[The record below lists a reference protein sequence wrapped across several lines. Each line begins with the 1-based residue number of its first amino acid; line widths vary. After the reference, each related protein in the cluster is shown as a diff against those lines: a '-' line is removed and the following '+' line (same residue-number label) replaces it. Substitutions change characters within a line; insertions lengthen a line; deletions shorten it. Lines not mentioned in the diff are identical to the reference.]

1 MDSLVITGNKD
12 KLEALEMVNNLYD
25 AYDDRPDMTDFVIK
39 VFYSYGKPRSVTIT
53 FNGSNEFECGGEED
67 A

>member
-1 MDSLVITGNKD
+1 MDSLVIKGNKD
-12 KLEALEMVNNLYD
+12 KLEALEIVNNLYD
-25 AYDDRPDMTDFVIK
+25 EYDENPEVHDFIIK

>member
-12 KLEALEMVNNLYD
+12 KLVALDMVNELYE
-25 AYDDRPDMTDFVIK
+25 AYDGKPEVTDFVIK

-53 FNGSNEFECGGEED
+53 FSGFDCAGGETD